1 MTKIDGNS
9 SETYDQLVSE
19 RKDVADVIT
28 QINTRISTYKLL
40 LSDLMKVNDS
50 DPAKNA
56 QQEESLIE
64 NAAEE
69 TVEMSKSE
77 IDAIVQAVENASAQK
92 LAVLEKDIETLVE
105 KRKTIMVDFS
115 SILNA
120 YNAEKINDMTVEI
133 IQGRVYSPSLLSGSF
148 IMSAIKTAG
157 PICTVGFMV
166 CMVMLI
172 ISRRKEQKAK

>member
-1 MTKIDGNS
+1 
-9 SETYDQLVSE
+9 
-19 RKDVADVIT
+19 
-28 QINTRISTYKLL
+28 
-40 LSDLMKVNDS
+40 
-50 DPAKNA
+50 
-56 QQEESLIE
+56 
-64 NAAEE
+64 
-69 TVEMSKSE
+69 
-77 IDAIVQAVENASAQK
+77 
-92 LAVLEKDIETLVE
+92 
-105 KRKTIMVDFS
+105 MVDFS
-115 SILNA
+115 NILNA